1 MKTKKITVDLQLLE
15 SASRLF
21 FSIKIEFKLQ
31 SNQKP
36 NSKTIEI
43 EHNNF
48 ERQFLEKKENNGN
61 KCIHNVH

>member
-1 MKTKKITVDLQLLE
+1 MKTKKITVDLQLSE

-36 NSKTIEI
+36 NSKTIEL

-48 ERQFLEKKENNGN
+48 ERQFLEKK
-61 KCIHNVH
+61 